1 LFRSLRLT
9 PFKAARAGTEIPHCS
24 IFRPYFLVT
33 TLLKLLVWLLRIAV
47 FIGLFGLA
55 IKNSGPMELRF
66 FLDQAWMAPTSVVI
80 LAVFAIGVAV
90 GLTAALG
97 VFLRPQRTPDREPR

>member
-1 LFRSLRLT
+1 MN
-9 PFKAARAGTEIPHCS
+9 
-24 IFRPYFLVT
+24 
-33 TLLKLLVWLLRIAV
+33 TLLRILVWLLRIVV
-47 FIGLFGLA
+47 FVGLFGLA

-66 FLDQAWMAPTSVVI
+66 FLEHAWTAPISVVI

-97 VFLRPQRTPDREPR
+97 VFLRPQRKSDHESHEHHGN

>member
-1 LFRSLRLT
+1 MS
-9 PFKAARAGTEIPHCS
+9 
-24 IFRPYFLVT
+24 
-33 TLLKLLVWLLRIAV
+33 TLLKLFVWLLRIVV

-55 IKNSGPMELRF
+55 IKNSAPMELRF
-66 FLDQAWMAPTSVVI
+66 FLDQAWTAPVSVVI

-97 VFLRPQRTPDREPR
+97 VFLRPQRSSDREQR